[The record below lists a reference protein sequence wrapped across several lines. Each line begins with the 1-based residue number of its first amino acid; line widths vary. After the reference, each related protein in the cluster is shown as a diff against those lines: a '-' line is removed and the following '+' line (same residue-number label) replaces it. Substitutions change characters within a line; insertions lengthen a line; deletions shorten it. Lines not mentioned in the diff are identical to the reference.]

1 MEAVVGLFLMMFGV
15 CHGVESYCDGR
26 PDGAHCYGTLGGTL
40 DIKLTDSTSEIIRF
54 QLLKNTSLILNGRS
68 NSSKHNTTDERFLF
82 YLSNGTLRIHNLS
95 STDSGKYTFSTFKF
109 DGKIS
114 AERTFQIFI
123 QEGGILP
130 VICGVLSALV
140 ILLVVG
146 VAAICFEKRKNKT
159 KQKEE
164 DDQEVTYADVRVRQ
178 QQQKPVKG
186 REEEV
191 EYGQV
196 KLLQ

>member
-40 DIKLTDSTSEIIRF
+40 DIKLMDNTSKLLRF
-54 QLLKNTSLILNGRS
+54 QLIKNTSVIQYWRN
-68 NSSKHNTTDERFLF
+68 NSSKHNTTHERFLF

-95 STDSGKYTFSTFKF
+95 STDSGKYKFVTFNSE
-109 DGKIS
+109 GQQS
-114 AERTFQIFI
+114 AEWTLQLFI
-123 QEGGILP
+123 QGGGILP

-146 VAAICFEKRKNKT
+146 VAAICFERRKNKT

-178 QQQKPVKG
+178 QQEKPVKG

>member
-95 STDSGKYTFSTFKF
+95 STDS
-109 DGKIS
+109 
-114 AERTFQIFI
+114 
-123 QEGGILP
+123 EGGILP

>member
-40 DIKLTDSTSEIIRF
+40 DIKLTDSTSEIVRF
-54 QLLKNTSLILNGRS
+54 QLLKNKSVILNWRS
-68 NSSKHNTTDERFLF
+68 NSPKYNTTDERFLF
-82 YLSNGTLRIHNLS
+82 YPSNGTLRINNLS
-95 STDSGKYTFSTFKF
+95 STDSGKYNFSTFNS

-114 AERTFQIFI
+114 AERTLQIFI

-140 ILLVVG
+140 IFLVVG
-146 VAAICFEKRKNKT
+146 VAVICFERRKNKT
-159 KQKEE
+159 KKEE
-164 DDQEVTYADVRVRQ
+164 DDQEVMYADVRIRQ
-178 QQQKPVKG
+178 QQEKQVKG

-196 KLLQ
+196 KLSQ

>member
-123 QEGGILP
+123 QE
-130 VICGVLSALV
+130 
-140 ILLVVG
+140 
-146 VAAICFEKRKNKT
+146 
-159 KQKEE
+159 E